1 MLKLNLKM
9 LKLNLKIEKL
19 PYIGNFTPVWKF
31 YSEIQWNIGKK
42 LKVITKIQKNCEY
55 VKGKTLKLN
64 FKMEKLNFIIEKLN
78 LKMLKLKNPRKSSC
92 GLAWIDALKKAL
104 KKD

>member
-1 MLKLNLKM
+1 MKNSHILETLLQS
-9 LKLNLKIEKL
+9 
-19 PYIGNFTPVWKF
+19 GNFILKF
-31 YSEIQWNIGKK
+31 SEILEKK

-92 GLAWIDALKKAL
+92 GLAWIDALKNAL
-104 KKD
+104 NRECRYFFA

>member
-1 MLKLNLKM
+1 METLLQS
-9 LKLNLKIEKL
+9 
-19 PYIGNFTPVWKF
+19 GNFILKF
-31 YSEIQWNIGKK
+31 SEILEKK

-92 GLAWIDALKKAL
+92 GLAWIDALKNAL
-104 KKD
+104 TGDDDISRRRVINSFILGLDPF